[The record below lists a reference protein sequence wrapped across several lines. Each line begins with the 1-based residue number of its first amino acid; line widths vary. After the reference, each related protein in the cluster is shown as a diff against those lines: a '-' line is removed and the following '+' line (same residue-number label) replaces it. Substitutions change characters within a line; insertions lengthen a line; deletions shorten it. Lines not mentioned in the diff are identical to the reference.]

1 MLNSLYSI
9 ISSKNITCSKFFLHH
24 SKNIDFEHIAKTCS
38 FIKRQRNLSPR
49 AFTQTLIEAAG
60 GGLQFNF
67 AKMCRRY
74 CFLSDKSMKEKSFHS
89 RLISDTTTDFIN
101 RIYSIYF
108 KSLFHNFYSYKG
120 KILLTN
126 FQSRGLDIDEI
137 LCIDGTYW
145 NVSNDLAHIFPGAR
159 KRRKE
164 AESKILQY
172 GDKVFKNA
180 QIGLQTTYS
189 VVSGFIKSAV
199 VSSATASERDYVEF
213 KGQKSLIIMDA
224 GYLNYTLLKQISD
237 NGCYFMIRGKGNMT
251 GNIIDCMLDG
261 EKYHDFIGK
270 NLNEPIV
277 RNYALNKTLDM
288 KVKLSNG
295 FIVRVLRVYSKA
307 KGQISF
313 LISNI
318 MHNTFTAK
326 DLSLIQ
332 KIRWSIEIFFKCLK
346 SGVNLRGIKTKY
358 VSLVYT
364 LLFASMI
371 AALLKQFIYS
381 VISKAN
387 NRLYTKDTSIL
398 KIYNSSLNYYFD
410 LLRCIFQNKYDDFLE
425 LMLKII
431 QNSKIYNKSPQAKSK
446 ITAHKTFDSIV
457 HHFIK
462 NDCKSKS

>member
-462 NDCKSKS
+462 K

>member
-371 AALLKQFIYS
+371 AALLKQLIYS

-462 NDCKSKS
+462 K

>member
-1 MLNSLYSI
+1 
-9 ISSKNITCSKFFLHH
+9 
-24 SKNIDFEHIAKTCS
+24 
-38 FIKRQRNLSPR
+38 
-49 AFTQTLIEAAG
+49 
-60 GGLQFNF
+60 
-67 AKMCRRY
+67 
-74 CFLSDKSMKEKSFHS
+74 MKEKSFHS

-462 NDCKSKS
+462 K

>member
-213 KGQKSLIIMDA
+213 KG
-224 GYLNYTLLKQISD
+224 
-237 NGCYFMIRGKGNMT
+237 
-251 GNIIDCMLDG
+251 
-261 EKYHDFIGK
+261 
-270 NLNEPIV
+270 
-277 RNYALNKTLDM
+277 
-288 KVKLSNG
+288 
-295 FIVRVLRVYSKA
+295 
-307 KGQISF
+307 
-313 LISNI
+313 
-318 MHNTFTAK
+318 
-326 DLSLIQ
+326 
-332 KIRWSIEIFFKCLK
+332 
-346 SGVNLRGIKTKY
+346 
-358 VSLVYT
+358 
-364 LLFASMI
+364 
-371 AALLKQFIYS
+371 
-381 VISKAN
+381 
-387 NRLYTKDTSIL
+387 
-398 KIYNSSLNYYFD
+398 
-410 LLRCIFQNKYDDFLE
+410 
-425 LMLKII
+425 
-431 QNSKIYNKSPQAKSK
+431 
-446 ITAHKTFDSIV
+446 
-457 HHFIK
+457 
-462 NDCKSKS
+462 

>member
-1 MLNSLYSI
+1 MLNILYSI
-9 ISSKNITCSKFFLHH
+9 ITSKNITCSKFFLHH
-24 SKNIDFEHIAKTCS
+24 SKNIDFEHIAKTCG

-89 RLISDTTTDFIN
+89 RLISNTTTDFIN

-108 KSLFHNFYSYKG
+108 KSLFHNFCSHKG

-126 FQSRGLDIDEI
+126 FQNRGLDIDEI

-159 KRRKE
+159 KRHKE
-164 AESKILQY
+164 TESKILQY

-251 GNIIDCMLDG
+251 GSIIDCMLDG

-332 KIRWSIEIFFKCLK
+332 KIRWRIEIFFKCLK

-381 VISKAN
+381 VISEAN

-410 LLRCIFQNKYDDFLE
+410 LLRCILQNKYDDFLE

-457 HHFIK
+457 YHFIK

>member
-1 MLNSLYSI
+1 
-9 ISSKNITCSKFFLHH
+9 
-24 SKNIDFEHIAKTCS
+24 
-38 FIKRQRNLSPR
+38 
-49 AFTQTLIEAAG
+49 
-60 GGLQFNF
+60 
-67 AKMCRRY
+67 
-74 CFLSDKSMKEKSFHS
+74 
-89 RLISDTTTDFIN
+89 
-101 RIYSIYF
+101 
-108 KSLFHNFYSYKG
+108 
-120 KILLTN
+120 
-126 FQSRGLDIDEI
+126 
-137 LCIDGTYW
+137 
-145 NVSNDLAHIFPGAR
+145 
-159 KRRKE
+159 
-164 AESKILQY
+164 
-172 GDKVFKNA
+172 
-180 QIGLQTTYS
+180 
-189 VVSGFIKSAV
+189 
-199 VSSATASERDYVEF
+199 
-213 KGQKSLIIMDA
+213 MDA

-462 NDCKSKS
+462 K